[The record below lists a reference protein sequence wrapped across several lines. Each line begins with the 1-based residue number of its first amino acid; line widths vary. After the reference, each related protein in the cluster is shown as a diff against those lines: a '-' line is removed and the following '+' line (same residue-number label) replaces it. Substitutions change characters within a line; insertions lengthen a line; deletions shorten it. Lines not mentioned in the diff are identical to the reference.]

1 MKNYDT
7 IFLDRDGT
15 LNPDP
20 GYISDLKDFQFF
32 LFTLDALKIMSN
44 CCKRFCIISNQSGIG
59 RGLIEESK
67 LNEIHDFIRKTFTEN
82 KLELVD
88 IYYCPDHPD
97 NATEYRKPGIGMFN
111 EASSD
116 FDIDLQS
123 SLMVGDAGSDM
134 EVGAKLGMD
143 TMLVLTGKGPETL
156 QKLNKNLTPN
166 FVVENLLVGAE
177 LITS

>member
-1 MKNYDT
+1 
-7 IFLDRDGT
+7 
-15 LNPDP
+15 
-20 GYISDLKDFQFF
+20 
-32 LFTLDALKIMSN
+32 
-44 CCKRFCIISNQSGIG
+44 
-59 RGLIEESK
+59 
-67 LNEIHDFIRKTFTEN
+67 
-82 KLELVD
+82 
-88 IYYCPDHPD
+88 
-97 NATEYRKPGIGMFN
+97 MFN

-116 FDIDLQS
+116 FHIDLQS

>member
-1 MKNYDT
+1 MKKYDT

-20 GYISDLKDFQFF
+20 GYISDLKDFTFF
-32 LFTLDALKIMSN
+32 PFTFKALKIMSK
-44 CCKRFCIISNQSGIG
+44 CCERFCIVSNQSGIG
-59 RGLIEESK
+59 RGLIDEK
-67 LNEIHDFIRKTFTEN
+67 NLKVIHDFIRNTFSEN
-82 KLELVD
+82 NLKLVD

-97 NATEYRKPGIGMFN
+97 DASKNRKPGTGLFDKA
-111 EASSD
+111 ESD
-116 FDIDLQS
+116 HGIEMEKS
-123 SLMVGDAGSDM
+123 MMVGDAGSDI
-134 EVGAKLGMD
+134 EAGVKLNMD

-156 QKLNKNLTPN
+156 QKLNEKLTPK

>member
-1 MKNYDT
+1 MKTYDT

-20 GYISDLKDFQFF
+20 GYISDLKDFSFF
-32 LFTLDALKIMSN
+32 PFTMDALKKMSK
-44 CCKRFCIISNQSGIG
+44 CCKRFCIVSNQSGIG
-59 RGLIEESK
+59 RGLIDERK
-67 LNEIHDFIRKTFTEN
+67 LNEIHDYIRASFAEKN
-82 KLELVD
+82 LKLTD
-88 IYYCPDHPD
+88 IYFCPDHPD
-97 NATEYRKPGIGMFN
+97 DASEDRKPGTGMFDK
-111 EASSD
+111 AA
-116 FDIDLQS
+116 FDHGIEMKN

-134 EVGAKLGMD
+134 EAGAKLNID

-156 QKLNKNLTPN
+156 QKLNEKLTPK